1 MLRLL
6 SCFNKQNKFFQWY
19 SFWITLVGD
28 GEPHLVSSTYD
39 WQIARQERR
48 YKNQDCYHCT
58 FISTH
63 ISIQEKPF
71 PKNISIALMLLQ
83 KSQLLLLGFFCFFL
97 WLHSSCWPEGSP
109 STWLDGWN
117 TWKGTHSAH
126 SKSGGCILVPLIF
139 LLPSVPSTLPQGA
152 LQ

>member
-71 PKNISIALMLLQ
+71 PKNVSIALMLLQ
-83 KSQLLLLGFFCFFL
+83 KSQLLLLVFFWFFFVA
-97 WLHSSCWPEGSP
+97 SQ
-109 STWLDGWN
+109 
-117 TWKGTHSAH
+117 
-126 SKSGGCILVPLIF
+126 F
-139 LLPSVPSTLPQGA
+139 LLAQRITLYLARWLKHVEGNTQCT
-152 LQ
+152 